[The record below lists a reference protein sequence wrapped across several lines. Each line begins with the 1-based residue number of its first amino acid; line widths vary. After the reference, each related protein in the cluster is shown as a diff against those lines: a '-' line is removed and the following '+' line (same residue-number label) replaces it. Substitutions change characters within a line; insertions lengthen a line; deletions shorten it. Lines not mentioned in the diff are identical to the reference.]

1 MIDLKN
7 SMTLSFSAVAQNE
20 AFARMAVAAF
30 IMPLDPTISE
40 ITDIKTAVS
49 EAVTNAIIH
58 GYGNNSEKNVVLLCS
73 YENRSVYIEITD
85 YGVGI
90 EDIKQAR
97 TPLYTSA
104 PELERSGLGFTVMET
119 FMDSV
124 DVLSEKGKGTT
135 VRMAKKLMDSDNK
148 NDMDCR

>member
-49 EAVTNAIIH
+49 EAVTNAVIH

>member
-85 YGVGI
+85 YGIGI

>member
-7 SMTLSFSAVAQNE
+7 SMTLSFSATAQNE